1 MTKYILPLLSIIM
14 VLFLLAA
21 CGEVQ
26 TVETPTEAP
35 TATPTKAPTA
45 TPKPTEKPTPEPTVN
60 VESVNLD
67 EPVLTLGIEDTK
79 QLNAEVLPSSSTDSS
94 IIWTSS
100 NESSVSVSADGLVT
114 GVALGNSTI
123 TATSNDSKVSSS
135 CEITVRY
142 PSEGSFQPDDLPSKV
157 IEGTSI
163 DLELM
168 EGAVSQSITSSDDS
182 VLKPC
187 GNILNF
193 VSSGRS
199 KLEITY
205 TLEDGKT
212 KTIKKKITIKA
223 KKQDTD
229 EQKTEDKSDNANP
242 PKESNSGGSNTSED
256 DPRNDIGGRRL
267 PDKLWGISPYHW
279 VCIDGKWLDK
289 IRGKVYDSN
298 GNFLYNV
305 EDDPCVQP
313 PAEPTPPSEPAP
325 APEPTPDPFAP
336 VEPEPD
342 PDMFAE

>member
-1 MTKYILPLLSIIM
+1 MTKYLLPLLLIIM

-21 CGEVQ
+21 CGEVPA
-26 TVETPTEAP
+26 VETPTESP

-67 EPVLTLGIEDTK
+67 EPVLTLGIEETK
-79 QLNAEVLPSSSTDSS
+79 QLNAEVLPSRSTDSS

-135 CEITVRY
+135 CDVTVRY
-142 PSEGSFQPDDLPSKV
+142 PSEGSFQLDDLPSKV
-157 IEGTSI
+157 VEGTSV

-168 EGAVSQSITSSDDS
+168 EGAVSQSVVASDDS
-182 VLKPC
+182 VIKPC

-193 VSSGRS
+193 VSSGKS
-199 KLEITY
+199 NLEITY

-212 KTIKKKITIKA
+212 KTIKKKITVKA

-229 EQKTEDKSDNANP
+229 DQKIENKDKGKVDNANP
-242 PKESNSGGSNTSED
+242 PKESSSSGGNVSED
-256 DPRNDIGGRRL
+256 DWRNDIGGRRL
-267 PDKLWGISPYHW
+267 PDKLWSVKCSRWTWHNMAGNIVW
-279 VCIDGKWLDK
+279 EDT
-289 IRGKVYDSN
+289 RGNLYDAN
-298 GNFLYNV
+298 GNFMYNL
-305 EDDPCVQP
+305 DNDPYILH
-313 PAEPTPPSEPAP
+313 SR
-325 APEPTPDPFAP
+325 DL
-336 VEPEPD
+336 
-342 PDMFAE
+342 